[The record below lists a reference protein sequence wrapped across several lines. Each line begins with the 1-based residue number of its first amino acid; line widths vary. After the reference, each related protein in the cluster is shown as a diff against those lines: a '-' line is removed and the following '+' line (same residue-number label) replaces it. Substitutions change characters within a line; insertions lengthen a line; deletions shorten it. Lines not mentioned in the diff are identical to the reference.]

1 MKKYVK
7 VMFGTTSGA
16 KSDFKYKLNE
26 EEFQKFAT
34 KKNGMFKWYK
44 SLNKFLKEVDKL

>member
-26 EEFQKFAT
+26 VNESDNWNPTAKKVEILEALIILQKI
-34 KKNGMFKWYK
+34 
-44 SLNKFLKEVDKL
+44 V